1 MIFLAADNPLE
12 HVMDVPLWTNPDAP
26 APLTTLLSMHMVTMA
41 VVCVLLVLMMVSVAR
56 SMQKGQS
63 ADGPGRYVTK
73 GRLAQAIEAIC
84 VYLRNEIVKP
94 QLGEDTDK
102 FIGYLWSLFFFILLS
117 NLLGLIPILDVQHL
131 LGIHW
136 TPIGGT
142 VTSNIAVTA
151 ALAIIAFVIIQ
162 INGIRNLGLLEY
174 LKHYT
179 AGAPAYL
186 WPLMVPVEML
196 GTVIKPFALAVR
208 LFANMVAGHTLIAT
222 LLMFTKMGLSGLGLF
237 AGGAISIASLLGA
250 LPLMFLEILV
260 AFIQAFIFMLLT
272 TVFIAQL
279 MHHHHDEHDQ
289 GWKDH
294 RQQLGPQLH
303 VSQHHVPHGLVRS
316 RSTSRAS

>member
-12 HVMDVPLWTNPDAP
+12 HVMDVPLWTTGGSG
-26 APLTTLLSMHMVTMA
+26 PLSTIVSMHMVTML
-41 VVCVLLVLMMVSVAR
+41 VVSALLVVTMISVAR
-56 SMQKGQS
+56 SMSTGQS
-63 ADGPGRYVTK
+63 SEGVGRYVTK
-73 GRLAQAIEAIC
+73 GRFAQAIEAVC
-84 VYLRNEIVKP
+84 VYLRDVIVRP
-94 QLGEDTDK
+94 QLGESTDK
-102 FIGYLWSLFFFILLS
+102 FIGFLWTLFFFILFS

-131 LGIHW
+131 LGLHW

-142 VTSNIAVTA
+142 VTSNIAVTV
-151 ALAIIAFVIIQ
+151 ALALIAFVVIQ
-162 INGIRNLGLLEY
+162 INGIRNLGFLEY

-222 LLMFTKMGLSGLGLF
+222 LLMFTKMGLAGLGPLM
-237 AGGAISIASLLGA
+237 GGGISLVAILGA

-260 AFIQAFIFMLLT
+260 AFIQAFIFTLLT

-279 MHHHHDEHDQ
+279 MHHDHHEEEAAEE
-289 GWKDH
+289 G
-294 RQQLGPQLH
+294 
-303 VSQHHVPHGLVRS
+303 HVPAGQES
-316 RSTSRAS
+316 PAMFG